1 MDNLE
6 GALTPRVFT
15 EGVESGIGEGGAEV
29 NVQGVEESEFAVT
42 DVDADVDV
50 DVDVDVDG
58 GRCGWRVRE
67 VSRCRAPCEA
77 GDILERAGDWRAKAG
92 LFYRLV
98 GTGSLPGDR
107 RPGTV
112 DREWYWVWVGCRHGG
127 VEDQVLVSDVKLR

>member
-15 EGVESGIGEGGAEV
+15 EGVESGYGGNRGAEV
-29 NVQGVEESEFAVT
+29 NVQGCHGRGRGW
-42 DVDADVDV
+42 
-50 DVDVDVDG
+50 DG

-77 GDILERAGDWRAKAG
+77 GDILERAGGWRTKAG

-112 DREWYWVWVGCRHGG
+112 DREPGMVLGMGRLYVGTG
-127 VEDQVLVSDVKLR
+127 EWKIKSLSPMSS